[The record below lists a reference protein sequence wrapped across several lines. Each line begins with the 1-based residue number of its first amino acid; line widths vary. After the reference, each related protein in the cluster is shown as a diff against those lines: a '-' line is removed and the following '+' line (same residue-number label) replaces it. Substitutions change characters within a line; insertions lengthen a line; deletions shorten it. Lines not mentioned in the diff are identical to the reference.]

1 LIRFGLSLALAL
13 LTPLLLMGCPPDDD
27 ADDDDVVGDD
37 DSAGDDDDTVAPAQY
52 GPENTWWHAMEA
64 DVPTDLAGTG
74 WATGDVATN
83 FTLVDQFG
91 DEVELYQFYGQVIV
105 LDVFAYW

>member
-1 LIRFGLSLALAL
+1 MSRSILSLVLAL
-13 LTPLLLMGCPPDDD
+13 WTPLWLLGCPTGDD
-27 ADDDDVVGDD
+27 DDDDVSGDD
-37 DSAGDDDDTVAPAQY
+37 DSAAGDDDDTVAPAQY
-52 GPENTWWHAMEA
+52 GPDNSWWHAMES
-64 DVPTDLAGTG
+64 DVPADLAGTG
-74 WATGDVATN
+74 WSNGDVANN